1 MQQNII
7 MAHVGKPKICII
19 GVGYVGEHL
28 LTSFGKSFDVV
39 GVDVSYERIQLL
51 RQRYR
56 GLLLST
62 SLDSINANAYDVF
75 LISVPTLLN
84 ANKKVDTTPLESVKK
99 SLEGKL
105 KKGSIVVVESSVTV
119 GCTRKLFGDLASKG
133 IHIGF
138 SPERID
144 PGRSFPLIQD
154 IPKIISG
161 IDTESLQKIAEIY
174 KCVFKNVVQVSS
186 LECAEMCK
194 LYENCFRMVNIAYVN
209 EIADMCESLGIDT
222 NEMIEASST
231 KPFGFMPFTPGLGV
245 GGHCIPVNPY
255 YLLKDGHLPVL
266 EVSTKLMETRPKVK
280 ARGILK
286 KYPNARK
293 ILLVGIAFKKGENII
308 DNSPGFSL
316 YTELKKTKTVK
327 AYDPLVEANFQTNEE
342 IYFLSPKQF
351 TAQSL
356 NTFDLVIVNLA
367 SNAEKDILQ
376 KCQTNVYY
384 TSK

>member
-1 MQQNII
+1 VHQNII
-7 MAHVGKPKICII
+7 MAQVGENKICII
-19 GVGYVGEHL
+19 GVGYVGEQL
-28 LTSFGKSFDVV
+28 LASFGKSFDVI
-39 GVDVSYERIQLL
+39 GIDISHERIKVL

-56 GLLLST
+56 GVLLSNT
-62 SLDSINANAYDVF
+62 LDNINVSAYNVF
-75 LISVPTLLN
+75 LISVPTLLS
-84 ANKKVDTTPLESVKK
+84 NKKVDTSPLESVKK

-119 GCTRKLFGDLASKG
+119 GCTRKLFGDFCSKG
-133 IHIGF
+133 IRVGF

-144 PGRSFPLIQD
+144 LGRSFPIMQD

-209 EIADMCESLGIDT
+209 EIADMCESMGIDSK
-222 NEMIEASST
+222 EMIAASST

-266 EVSTKLMETRPKVK
+266 ETSTKLMETRPITK
-280 ARGILK
+280 AREILK
-286 KYPNARK
+286 KYPNAQ
-293 ILLVGIAFKKGENII
+293 IVLVVGIAFKKGENIV
-308 DNSPGFSL
+308 DNSPGFTL
-316 YTELKKTKTVK
+316 YTELKKAKTESIR
-327 AYDPLVEANFQTNEE
+327 P
-342 IYFLSPKQF
+342 IGRS
-351 TAQSL
+351 
-356 NTFDLVIVNLA
+356 
-367 SNAEKDILQ
+367 ILQ
-376 KCQTNVYY
+376 SRTCKC
-384 TSK
+384 

>member
-1 MQQNII
+1 MAQAGQN
-7 MAHVGKPKICII
+7 KICII
-19 GVGYVGEHL
+19 GVGYVGEQL
-28 LTSFGKSFDVV
+28 LTSFGKSFDVI
-39 GVDVSYERIQLL
+39 GIDISYERIQVL
-51 RQRYR
+51 RQRY
-56 GLLLST
+56 GGMLLSN
-62 SLDSINANAYDVF
+62 SLDSIDVNAYNVF
-75 LISVPTLLN
+75 LISVPTLLDK
-84 ANKKVDTTPLESVKK
+84 NKKVDTTPLESVKK

-105 KKGSIVVVESSVTV
+105 KKGTIVVIESSVTV
-119 GCTRKLFGDLASKG
+119 GCTRKLFGDFSSKG

-144 PGRSFPLIQD
+144 PGRSFPLMQD

-209 EIADMCESLGIDT
+209 EIADMCESLGIDS
-222 NEMIEASST
+222 NEMIAASST

-266 EVSTKLMETRPKVK
+266 EISTKLMETRPKVK
-280 ARGILK
+280 AQGILK
-286 KYPNARK
+286 KFPNAQK
-293 ILLVGIAFKKGENII
+293 NLLVGIAFKKGENII
-308 DNSPGFSL
+308 DNSPSFAL

-327 AYDPLVEANFQTNEE
+327 AYDPFVQSYYSQGLVNVDFFIAKR
-342 IYFLSPKQF
+342 IYSTK
-351 TAQSL
+351 
-356 NTFDLVIVNLA
+356 I
-367 SNAEKDILQ
+367 KYI
-376 KCQTNVYY
+376 
-384 TSK
+384 